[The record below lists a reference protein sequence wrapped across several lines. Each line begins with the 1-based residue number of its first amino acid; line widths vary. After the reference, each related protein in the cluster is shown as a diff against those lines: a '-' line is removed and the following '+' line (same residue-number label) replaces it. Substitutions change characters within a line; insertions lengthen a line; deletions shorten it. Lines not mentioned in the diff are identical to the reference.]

1 MIGPTSKIS
10 GKNRIANRV
19 SIIWLQIE
27 SYNFGHLKY
36 HLSCISTGYMQLQQ
50 NSVLHLKHT
59 MFIHPSPFSR
69 STLAKQVGHLL
80 TSFWQKSFPKDFLDE
95 LLHDLPGCQA
105 SLHLR
110 HASLS
115 QLWHF
120 TRFFPLLLI
129 MGFPHA
135 VLGHHI
141 MFRLMSTS
149 LANLNCNKCSYCCSV
164 RWFCTFCILSTP
176 QMHLKL
182 STTINP
188 SI

>member
-10 GKNRIANRV
+10 GKNRITNRV

-164 RWFCTFCILSTP
+164 RWFYTFCILSTP